1 MVSDMSDQQIAAI
14 NSSLTEIKVCMAR
27 LDERAAS
34 RDQIMQLQ
42 SVRLD
47 DLERKVS
54 HLDKK
59 IVGAMGGLTVIAYA
73 LQLLPT

>member
-1 MVSDMSDQQIAAI
+1 
-14 NSSLTEIKVCMAR
+14 MAR

-59 IVGAMGGLTVIAYA
+59 IVGAIGGLTVIAYA